1 MEENVDDEKRN
12 MKIYWR
18 ETAKLFSTENR
29 SKCAHTKNAHKK
41 NKKLVAN

>member
-1 MEENVDDEKRN
+1 MEKNIDDEKQN

-29 SKCAHTKNAHKK
+29 SKYAHTKNAHKK